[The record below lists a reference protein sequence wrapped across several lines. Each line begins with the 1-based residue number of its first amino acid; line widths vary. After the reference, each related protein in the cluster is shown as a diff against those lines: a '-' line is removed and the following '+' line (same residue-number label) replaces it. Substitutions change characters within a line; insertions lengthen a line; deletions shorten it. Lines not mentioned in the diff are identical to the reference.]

1 MNGIIRETIAYFSLR
16 AALKASSSA
25 SVELHHLAGAVVDR
39 IAPLAEIA
47 PAYGKSCLLDRD
59 QGRLIWDN
67 GDVTLAAI

>member
-1 MNGIIRETIAYFSLR
+1 MNEIIRETIAYFSLL

-47 PAYGKSCLLDRD
+47 
-59 QGRLIWDN
+59 
-67 GDVTLAAI
+67 